1 METIVLKFGGSSL
14 ADNIKLN
21 IVANKIIDFVSK
33 KNKVIVVVSAQGKT
47 TDGLIKE
54 AKELSYTPDK
64 REMDVLLSTGEQI
77 SISKLAILLK
87 RLGYKAISLT
97 GWQAGIYTSNTN
109 EEAKIEYIN
118 TERIKKELDNDN
130 IVIVAGFQGI
140 NDNKDITTLGRG
152 GSDTTAVAIAA
163 AIKAEHCYIFS
174 DVDGVYSTDPNKIT
188 DAKKIEELS
197 YKEMLDLSNEGAKV
211 LHNRC
216 VEIAQKY
223 NVLIET
229 GSTFN
234 NNVGTIINEKIEE
247 SCVKSLVKN
256 DNLFLI
262 TLKYESFN
270 ADMLNK
276 LYSTLLTN
284 GIIPLNMVNNSIN
297 NFNVSFTIK
306 ASSLSVFQELLEKE
320 LSVFSTS
327 FTNISRISLVGYGI
341 LNNENIIKK
350 ALEIFNLNSIEI
362 FDIQIEECK
371 LSVMTK
377 EKVSDKL
384 LEQLHHELISNK

>member
-21 IVANKIIDFVSK
+21 IVANKIIDFYNK
-33 KNKVIVVVSAQGKT
+33 KNKIIVVLSAQGKT
-47 TDGLIKE
+47 TDNLIKE
-54 AKELSYTPDK
+54 AKELSYEPDK
-64 REMDVLLSTGEQI
+64 REMDVLLSTGEQA

-87 RLGYKAISLT
+87 RLGYNAISLT

-118 TERIKKELDNDN
+118 TTRIKQELDKGN
-130 IVIVAGFQGI
+130 IVVVAGFQGI

-152 GSDTTAVAIAA
+152 GSDSTAVAIAS
-163 AIKAEHCYIFS
+163 AIKADHCYIFS

-197 YKEMLDLSNEGAKV
+197 YDEMLDLSNEGAKV

-216 VEIAQKY
+216 VEIAQKF

-234 NNVGTIINEKIEE
+234 NNIGTKINNKIEE
-247 SCVKSLVKN
+247 SKVKSIVKN

-262 TLKYESFN
+262 TLKYESYN

-276 LYSTLLTN
+276 LYFSLLNN
-284 GIIPLNMVNNSIN
+284 GIIPANMINNSIN
-297 NFNVSFTIK
+297 SFNISFTIK
-306 ASSLSVFQELLEKE
+306 ASDLGKFQELLENE
-320 LSVFSTS
+320 LGGFTSS

-341 LNNENIIKK
+341 MGNESLIKK
-350 ALEIFNLNSIEI
+350 TLEILNMNSVDI
-362 FDIQIEECK
+362 FSMQLEECK
-371 LSVMTK
+371 LSIMTK
-377 EKVSDKL
+377 EKVSNKL
-384 LEQLHHELISNK
+384 LEQLHHELI

>member
-21 IVANKIIDFVSK
+21 IAANKIIDFYNK
-33 KNKVIVVVSAQGKT
+33 KNKIIVVVSAQGKT

-54 AKELSYTPDK
+54 AKELSYEPDK

-87 RLGYKAISLT
+87 RLGYNAISLT
-97 GWQAGIYTSNTN
+97 GWQAGIYTSDTN
-109 EEAKIEYIN
+109 EEAKVEYIN
-118 TERIKKELDNDN
+118 TERINQELDNGN

-140 NDNKDITTLGRG
+140 NNKKDITTLGRG

-163 AIKAEHCYIFS
+163 AIKADHCYIFS

-197 YKEMLDLSNEGAKV
+197 YDEMLDLSNEGAKV

-216 VEIAQKY
+216 VEIAKKY

-234 NNVGTIINEKIEE
+234 NNIGTKINSKIEE
-247 SCVKSLVKN
+247 STVKSIVKN

-262 TLKYESFN
+262 TLKYESYN

-276 LYSTLLTN
+276 LYFSLLNN
-284 GIIPLNMVNNSIN
+284 GIIPTNMINNSIN
-297 NFNVSFTIK
+297 SFNVSFTIK
-306 ASSLSVFQELLEKE
+306 ASDLGKFQELLENE
-320 LSVFSTS
+320 LGDFTSS

-341 LNNENIIKK
+341 MNNENIIKK
-350 ALEIFNLNSIEI
+350 TLEILNINSVDI
-362 FDIQIEECK
+362 FSMQLEECK
-371 LSVMTK
+371 LSIMTK
-377 EKVSDKL
+377 EKINNKL
-384 LEQLHHELISNK
+384 LEQLHHELI

>member
-21 IVANKIIDFVSK
+21 IVANKIIDFYNRN
-33 KNKVIVVVSAQGKT
+33 NKIIVVVSAQGKT
-47 TDGLIKE
+47 TDNLIKE
-54 AKELSYTPDK
+54 ANELSKDPDK
-64 REMDVLLSTGEQI
+64 REMDVLLSTGEQV

-87 RLGYKAISLT
+87 ELGYNTVSLT
-97 GWQAGIYTSNTN
+97 GWQAGIYTSDTN

-118 TERIKKELDNDN
+118 TGRIKDELEKNK
-130 IVIVAGFQGI
+130 IVIIAGFQGI
-140 NDNKDITTLGRG
+140 NNNKDITTLGRG

-163 AIKAEHCYIFS
+163 AIKADHCYIFS

-197 YKEMLDLSNEGAKV
+197 YDEMLDLSNEGAKV

-234 NNVGTIINEKIEE
+234 NNIGTQINNKIEE
-247 SCVKSLVKN
+247 SSVKSIVKN

-262 TLKYESFN
+262 TLKYENYN
-270 ADMLNK
+270 ADMLND
-276 LYSTLLTN
+276 LFITLLN
-284 GIIPLNMVNNSIN
+284 NDIIPTNLINNSIN
-297 NFNVSFTIK
+297 SFNISFTIK
-306 ASSLSVFQELLEKE
+306 ASNLSKFQSLLENE
-320 LSVFSTS
+320 LSKYSSS
-327 FTNISRISLVGYGI
+327 FINISRISLVGYGI
-341 LNNENIIKK
+341 VNNKEIIKK
-350 ALEIFNLNSIEI
+350 ALEILNLNSIEI
-362 FDIQIEECK
+362 FSIQLEECK
-371 LSVMTK
+371 LSIMTK
-377 EKVSDKL
+377 EKISNKL
-384 LEQLHHELISNK
+384 LEQLHHELIK